1 MESSTVDS
9 GRAAPKPPRGWI
21 TDWRLIGI
29 VIVSEIT
36 AVFLAYMVINVPL
49 VGPKLT
55 REEALVHW
63 PAAAIGALVVALGV
77 FWVVRETL
85 GARRA
90 SSSPVADSAEDE
102 AAKAERPRVPRSLRF
117 ERVPGKAVAI
127 AAAISLSTIP
137 LSVVFSASLQLA
149 WLALLAPWIP
159 LAVLEAQHKRTRD
172 ALFTGFGL
180 LVILQLLHMVEH
192 SVQVGQLLAHD
203 GALAKSHGIFGQLD
217 FELVHFL
224 TDSALWISLGLLV
237 IIFRGRN
244 LWLCVAFAAASLHQI
259 EHFYLFW
266 LYHADNDLYLAGG
279 VAGIMGKDGLIG
291 SPLDRPYL
299 HYTYNFIV
307 FVPMLMA
314 VWDEA
319 RRVDRLYPRRTDP
332 RPTAAA
338 GGEATSYR

>member
-1 MESSTVDS
+1 VES
-9 GRAAPKPPRGWI
+9 GRVAPSPPRRWI

-29 VIVSEIT
+29 AIVTEIT

-63 PAAAIGALVVALGV
+63 PAAVVGALVVALGV
-77 FWVVRETL
+77 LLVVRETL
-85 GARRA
+85 SARRA
-90 SSSPVADSAEDE
+90 STSPVIDSVEDE
-102 AAKAERPRVPRSLRF
+102 AAKAKRPRVPRSLRF
-117 ERVPGKAVAI
+117 ERVPGIAVAI
-127 AAAISLSTIP
+127 AAGISLATIP
-137 LSVVFSASLQLA
+137 LSVVFSASFPLA
-149 WLALLAPWIP
+149 WLAFLAPWVP
-159 LAVLEAQHKRTRD
+159 LVVLETQYKRTRD
-172 ALFTGFGL
+172 AIFTGFGL
-180 LVILQLLHMVEH
+180 LVLLQLLHMVEH

-224 TDSALWISLGLLV
+224 TDTTLWISLGLLV
-237 IIFRGRN
+237 IIFRARN
-244 LWLCVAFAAASLHQI
+244 LWLCVAFAAASLHQV

-266 LYHADNDLYLAGG
+266 LYHADNNLYLAGG
-279 VAGIMGKDGLIG
+279 VAGIMGKDGLVG

-307 FVPMLMA
+307 FVPMVIA

-319 RRVDRLYPRRTDP
+319 RRVDRLHTKRPEPRAVAP
-332 RPTAAA
+332 SAA
-338 GGEATSYR
+338 GRE